1 MHNFSKSKKKKKK
14 GDPFSFVRPL
24 LCSIFSPR
32 TDWAR
37 RTRYHIPGVYTRWS
51 TSRRQGCI
59 LFLPPWTRRISPLSY
74 LRLIGFSPTKSYA
87 AYSQQAYRISADNVA
102 PVIDTRVLNTPRDR
116 CHQSTS
122 IPCRVISHQ
131 TADLLSSREPEEP
144 KATSL
149 ILHRFLTITT
159 IVVSSRKWKKR
170 WLCWKNYPHSSERK
184 VKTFLRWVVRAYLN
198 GF

>member
-37 RTRYHIPGVYTRWS
+37 RTRYHIPGVYTRWA

-170 WLCWKNYPHSSERK
+170 WLCWKNYSHSSERK